1 MSEESGPADLHG
13 VHVVVLNW
21 NGADDTAACL
31 NSLRPAQDAGARVL
45 VVDNGSTDDSQSRL
59 QRQFPD
65 IEVLQTGANLGYTGG
80 NNAGLAAALASGA
93 EFVCVLNNDTIV
105 AGDFLQPLVER
116 ARAASHA
123 VALSPVIRYFGVPR
137 IWFAGGA
144 VDPGTGLGRHLQ
156 EDELD
161 TQAIQAYATQ
171 LLTGCCIFA
180 ARSVWEK
187 VGLFDDR
194 FFLNFEDTQ
203 WSLRAITAG
212 VRLEVVPASVVHH
225 KVSASFRGSAA
236 VLGSYYYAR
245 NGFTLQREHLREAKL
260 GRAFVV
266 HHALRP
272 ALRSVR
278 RREPG
283 SVARLVVTLLGLS
296 SVPLKVHGPAPRP
309 ARLVARLGQRSAST
323 RHE

>member
-1 MSEESGPADLHG
+1 MGEVSGSATLRG

-21 NGADDTAACL
+21 NRPEDTAACL
-31 NSLRPAQDAGARVL
+31 HSLRPARAAGARVL
-45 VVDNGSTDDSQSRL
+45 VVDNGSTDGSQSRL

-65 IEVLQTGANLGYTGG
+65 LEILQTGKNLGYTGG
-80 NNAGLAAALASGA
+80 NNAGLSAALASGA

-105 AGDFLQPLVER
+105 ADDFLQPLVER
-116 ARAASHA
+116 SRGASQP
-123 VALSPVIRYFGVPR
+123 VALSPVIRYLDAPG

-144 VDPGTGLGRHLQ
+144 IDRSTGLGRHLQ

-161 TQAIQAYATQ
+161 QHASTPYETQ
-171 LLTGCCIFA
+171 LLTGCCLFA
-180 ARSVWEK
+180 ARSVWEN

-203 WSLRAITAG
+203 WSLRALSEG
-212 VRLEVVPASVVHH
+212 VRLEVVPTSVVHH
-225 KVSASFRGSAA
+225 RVSASFRGPAA

-245 NGFTLQREHLREAKL
+245 NGLTLQREHLREAKL

-266 HHALRP
+266 HHVLRP

-278 RREPG
+278 RHEVG
-283 SVARLVVTLLGLS
+283 SLARLVVTLLGLA
-296 SVPLKVHGPAPRP
+296 SVPLRVHGPAPGP
-309 ARLVARLGQRSAST
+309 ARLVARLGQRSSSNRT
-323 RHE
+323 E